1 MNKPLKSLTGL
12 RFFAAFT
19 VVMLHFGLPR
29 GHGFAR
35 NIVLHGFVAVT
46 LFFVLSGFILT
57 YKYFDDSGN
66 IRTSKYDFWVAR
78 FARIYPVY
86 MLGFVLFAPYAYTNL
101 VQSGS
106 PSSWAD
112 FSIFAA
118 ETLGLVQS
126 WSNPAIGVW
135 NPPGW
140 SLSAEVFFYLLFPII
155 APVILKLRFRPLV
168 LVAVTLWVASI
179 GAQFA
184 YLGSAHYDRK
194 FWMFN
199 PLVRLPEFL
208 LGIVLARL
216 WRNRR
221 LGRFDVYSGRI
232 AIGTTALILVLL
244 AFPADEIWFANGM
257 MAPAMMLLI
266 YCLASGRGVA
276 ARRLGSRPMILLG
289 ESSYALY
296 LLHWPL
302 FLALR
307 SYLADDLQLIHRGP
321 ILFFVCAVLVIA
333 ASIVTFKFLERPANH
348 FIRKALAARSKART
362 SVPKEELHG

>member
-1 MNKPLKSLTGL
+1 
-12 RFFAAFT
+12 
-19 VVMLHFGLPR
+19 
-29 GHGFAR
+29 
-35 NIVLHGFVAVT
+35 
-46 LFFVLSGFILT
+46 
-57 YKYFDDSGN
+57 
-66 IRTSKYDFWVAR
+66 
-78 FARIYPVY
+78 
-86 MLGFVLFAPYAYTNL
+86 
-101 VQSGS
+101 
-106 PSSWAD
+106 
-112 FSIFAA
+112 
-118 ETLGLVQS
+118 
-126 WSNPAIGVW
+126 
-135 NPPGW
+135 
-140 SLSAEVFFYLLFPII
+140 
-155 APVILKLRFRPLV
+155 
-168 LVAVTLWVASI
+168 
-179 GAQFA
+179 
-184 YLGSAHYDRK
+184 
-194 FWMFN
+194 MFN